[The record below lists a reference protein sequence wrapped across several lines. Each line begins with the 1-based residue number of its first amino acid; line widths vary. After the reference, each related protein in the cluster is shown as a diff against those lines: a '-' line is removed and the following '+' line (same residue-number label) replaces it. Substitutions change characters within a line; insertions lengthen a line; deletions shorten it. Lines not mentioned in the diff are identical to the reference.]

1 MPRRLGVY
9 LGDNKITIV
18 DADGMR
24 VVTQASMVLEEAPA
38 QIQADSSGIVSPE
51 VKQVAELQELIK
63 DKKIETKNTFVGMSG
78 KDLFI
83 RGFQMPY
90 LNKAEIDSGVRFEAK
105 KYISYRTE
113 DLFFDYQYTANKKL
127 SKMDVLFT
135 AAAKNNIDK
144 HMNLLD
150 KAALRVLAVEPASFS
165 LLRLLFFTKQLEPK
179 ISCALVSIQ
188 GFDVEFSIF
197 SDGFPCFSRDIKLSQ
212 VPGVSPVYSESEE
225 LSIHGRL
232 ASEIRVSLDYFR
244 RHFSGRSVGK
254 ILILTQDKSQ
264 EMIAYLSKGLSLP
277 VELVDLSKDERLNTL
292 TDIDSLRAYAAA
304 LRTTVNINLS
314 IDLFKKR
321 TYDYAYSDKGEV
333 IVGKAAAFNLKKII
347 QPAIL
352 SIGLIVLALV
362 IPGNEVARMANKLN
376 RLQREAKDVIIA
388 SLSALSVEQ
397 FKKKKT
403 EYTQNIK
410 SFEQLVNSR
419 MFMTPVFNTI
429 PGAIK
434 KGMWLEQ
441 ADISLKDGIKNIY
454 IKGAIYLADPMLEQ
468 NSVKEFLENLKIKKD
483 FMRGLQ
489 KLELT
494 SLSQTKEDDFTV
506 TVFEIKGN

>member
-9 LGDNKITIV
+9 LGNNKITIV
-18 DADGMR
+18 DVDGMR
-24 VVTQASMVLEEAPA
+24 VVSQASMALEEASSQA
-38 QIQADSSGIVSPE
+38 QPDSSGIVSLE

-63 DKKIETKNTFVGMSG
+63 DNKIERKNTFVGMSG

-90 LNKAEIDSGVRFEAK
+90 LNKGEIDSGVRFEAK

-127 SKMDVLFT
+127 SRMDVLFT
-135 AAAKNNIDK
+135 AAVKNSIDK
-144 HMNLLD
+144 YMNLLD
-150 KAALRVLAVEPASFS
+150 KAALRVQAIEPAGFS

-188 GFDVEFSIF
+188 GSDVDFSIF
-197 SDGFPCFSRDIKLSQ
+197 SDGFPCFSRDMKLSQ
-212 VPGVSPVYSESEE
+212 VLGVSPVYSGSEE

-254 ILILTQDKSQ
+254 ILILTRDNVQ
-264 EMIAYLSKGLSLP
+264 EMIVSLGKGLSLP
-277 VELVDLSKDERLNTL
+277 VELVDLSKDERLSAL
-292 TDIDSLRAYAAA
+292 ADLDALRAYAVA
-304 LRTTVNINLS
+304 LRAAVNINLS

-321 TYDYAYSDKGEV
+321 TYDYAYTDKEKV
-333 IVGKAAAFNLKKII
+333 IVDRAAAFDLKKIL
-347 QPAIL
+347 QPALI
-352 SIGLIVLALV
+352 SIGLVVFALV
-362 IPGNEVARMANKLN
+362 VHGNEVTRLVNKLN
-376 RLQREAKDVIIA
+376 RLQKEAKDTISA
-388 SLSALSVEQ
+388 GLSALSVEQ
-397 FKKKKT
+397 FKKKKV
-403 EYTQNIK
+403 EYTQKIK

-419 MFMTPVFNTI
+419 IFMTPVLNAI

-434 KGMWLEQ
+434 KGMWLKQ
-441 ADISLKDGIKNIY
+441 VDVSLKDGSKNIY

-468 NSVKEFLENLKIKKD
+468 SSVKEFLENLKSKND

-489 KLELT
+489 KIELV
-494 SLSQTKEDDFTV
+494 SLSQAKEGDYTI